1 MTGPGRRGGVP
12 RPSVTRWG
20 ALGSVGVLTAAAVLA
35 GCGGGSSGD
44 DGKKEYAI
52 GFQGPLSGDNQQLGI
67 NAYDGVLT
75 AVELANRRKD
85 LPFRLR
91 LVASDDQGM
100 AEQGPT
106 AAQKL
111 IDNPEVIGVVGPV
124 FSGPTKSSEP
134 LYSGAGLLSVS
145 PSATNP
151 ALTDLGFTSFYR
163 VIAPDTV
170 QGSAAAEYLAK
181 VVKADKVY
189 SLDDRSEYGTGLSGA
204 LEKALTGR
212 GIRVIHDGIN
222 PTKDY
227 TSQATKILAENP
239 DAVYYSGYYEELALL
254 TRALRSKGYTGKVVS
269 GDGANDDQLIHQAG
283 AGNAEGTLLTCPCG
297 DPNSDPAAAGFV
309 ADYKTINADARPG
322 TYSGE
327 AYDATNAVI
336 EVLRRLGSGATREAV
351 LARFGSVDIPG
362 VTKRIRFRKNGEV
375 EGSTVYVYEVR
386 AGKRAVLGPV
396 SSLVRP

>member
-1 MTGPGRRGGVP
+1 M
-12 RPSVTRWG
+12 
-20 ALGSVGVLTAAAVLA
+20 TAAAVLA

-239 DAVYYSGYYEELALL
+239 DAVYYSGYYAELALL

>member
-1 MTGPGRRGGVP
+1 MSGPGRRWAVL
-12 RPSVTRWG
+12 G
-20 ALGSVGVLTAAAVLA
+20 AAGVLTAVAALG
-35 GCGGGSSGD
+35 GCGGSTAEV
-44 DGKKEYAI
+44 GKKEFVI

-75 AVELANRRKD
+75 AVDLANRRDD

-91 LVASDDQGM
+91 LVASDDQGDPD
-100 AEQGPT
+100 QGPT

-111 IDNPEVIGVVGPV
+111 LDNPGVVAVVGPV

-134 LYSGAGLLSVS
+134 LYSQTGLLSVS

-151 ALTDLGFTSFYR
+151 ALTDLGFLTFYR

-170 QGSAAAEYLAK
+170 QGAAAAEYLTK
-181 VVKADKVY
+181 VLKATKVY

-204 LEKALTGR
+204 LEQALTAHD
-212 GIRVIHDGIN
+212 VKVVHDGIN

-227 TSQATKILAENP
+227 TSQATKIIGERP
-239 DAVYYSGYYEELALL
+239 DVLYYSGYYSELALL
-254 TRALRSKGYTGKVVS
+254 TKALRSKGFTGKIVS
-269 GDGANDDQLIHQAG
+269 GDGANDDQLIREAG
-283 AGNAEGTLLTCPCG
+283 VGNAEGTLLTCACG

-309 ADYKTINADARPG
+309 AEYRTVNSGARPG

-327 AYDATNAVI
+327 AYDATNAII
-336 EVLRRLGSGATREAV
+336 EVLRKIGTGATRESVA
-351 LARFGSVDIPG
+351 AAFGSVNVPG

-375 EGSTVYVYEVR
+375 EGSTVYLYEVR
-386 AGKRAVLGPV
+386 DGKRTVLGPV
-396 SSLVRP
+396 QSLVKP

>member
-1 MTGPGRRGGVP
+1 
-12 RPSVTRWG
+12 
-20 ALGSVGVLTAAAVLA
+20 VGVLTAAAVLA

-239 DAVYYSGYYEELALL
+239 DAVYYSGYYAELALL

>member
-1 MTGPGRRGGVP
+1 MSGPGRRWAVL
-12 RPSVTRWG
+12 G
-20 ALGSVGVLTAAAVLA
+20 AAGVLTAVAALG
-35 GCGGGSSGD
+35 GCGGSTAEV
-44 DGKKEYAI
+44 GKKEFVI

-75 AVELANRRKD
+75 AVDLANRRDD

-91 LVASDDQGM
+91 LVASDDQGDPD
-100 AEQGPT
+100 QGPT

-111 IDNPEVIGVVGPV
+111 LDNPGVVAVVGPV

-134 LYSGAGLLSVS
+134 LYSQTGLLSVS

-151 ALTDLGFTSFYR
+151 ALTDLGFLTFYR

-170 QGSAAAEYLAK
+170 QGAAAAEYLTK
-181 VVKADKVY
+181 VLKATKVY

-204 LEKALTGR
+204 LEQALTAHD
-212 GIRVIHDGIN
+212 VKVVHDGIN

-227 TSQATKILAENP
+227 TSQATKIIGERP
-239 DAVYYSGYYEELALL
+239 DVLYYSGYYSELALL
-254 TRALRSKGYTGKVVS
+254 TKALRSKGFTGKIVS
-269 GDGANDDQLIHQAG
+269 GDGANDDQLIREAG
-283 AGNAEGTLLTCPCG
+283 VGNAEGTLLTCACG

-309 ADYKTINADARPG
+309 AEYRTVNSGARPG

-327 AYDATNAVI
+327 AYDATNAII
-336 EVLRRLGSGATREAV
+336 EVLRKIGTGATRESVA
-351 LARFGSVDIPG
+351 AAFGSVNVPG

-375 EGSTVYVYEVR
+375 EGATVYLYEVR
-386 AGKRAVLGPV
+386 DGKRTVLGPV
-396 SSLVRP
+396 QSLVKP

>member
-1 MTGPGRRGGVP
+1 M
-12 RPSVTRWG
+12 
-20 ALGSVGVLTAAAVLA
+20 GVLTAAAVLA

>member
-1 MTGPGRRGGVP
+1 
-12 RPSVTRWG
+12 
-20 ALGSVGVLTAAAVLA
+20 
-35 GCGGGSSGD
+35 
-44 DGKKEYAI
+44 
-52 GFQGPLSGDNQQLGI
+52 
-67 NAYDGVLT
+67 
-75 AVELANRRKD
+75 
-85 LPFRLR
+85 
-91 LVASDDQGM
+91 
-100 AEQGPT
+100 
-106 AAQKL
+106 
-111 IDNPEVIGVVGPV
+111 
-124 FSGPTKSSEP
+124 
-134 LYSGAGLLSVS
+134 
-145 PSATNP
+145 
-151 ALTDLGFTSFYR
+151 
-163 VIAPDTV
+163 
-170 QGSAAAEYLAK
+170 
-181 VVKADKVY
+181 
-189 SLDDRSEYGTGLSGA
+189 
-204 LEKALTGR
+204 
-212 GIRVIHDGIN
+212 IHDGIN

-239 DAVYYSGYYEELALL
+239 DAVYYSGYYAELALL